1 MLTNENDIVNDQNN
15 DTVSETKEMLNEN
28 ANNSEEKNDTSND
41 ESVEVLEKVD
51 VKTKNIS
58 VENTVLTVPRKISSS

>member
-15 DTVSETKEMLNEN
+15 DTVSETKEILNEN
-28 ANNSEEKNDTSND
+28 AKNTEEKNNTSND
-41 ESVEVLEKVD
+41 ESVEVLEKVN

-58 VENTVLTVPRKISSS
+58 VENIN